1 MRPSECDSAKR
12 AAARAAVEFVRPGH
26 PLGVGTGSTVAYFIE
41 ELGAS
46 GVRPSFAVS
55 TSDSTDAL
63 LRGIGVPIVPLDTA
77 HGPIEVYVDG
87 ADEIDPLGRA
97 IKGGGGA
104 HAREKLV
111 ATASRTWVC
120 IVDDA
125 KVVPH
130 LGYRW
135 AVPLEV
141 RSDEVRNV
149 IAAVRQ
155 LGGVPVV
162 REGRLTDG
170 GNPLIDVSGLDLGD
184 PAATESQLNA
194 VDGVVECGIFAH
206 RRADVVLIGHEDG
219 SVTRR
224 MPSRLELP

>member
-1 MRPSECDSAKR
+1 MTPRESDIAKR
-12 AAARAAVEFVRPGH
+12 AAAQAAVEFVRPRQ
-26 PLGVGTGSTVAYFIE
+26 PIGVGTGSTVASFIE

-55 TSDSTDAL
+55 TSDSTDAK
-63 LRGIGVPIVPLDTA
+63 LRGIDVMVVPLDA
-77 HGPIEVYVDG
+77 VHEPIEIYVDG

-104 HAREKLV
+104 HAREKAV
-111 ATASRTWVC
+111 ATAARTWVC
-120 IVDDA
+120 IVDDS

-141 RSDEVRNV
+141 RVGEVRCV
-149 IAAVRQ
+149 MDAVRQ
-155 LGGVPVV
+155 FGGVPVV

-170 GNPLIDVSGLDLGD
+170 GNPLIDVSGLDLDD
-184 PAATESQLNA
+184 PAAMESQLNA
-194 VDGVVECGIFAH
+194 IDGVIECGIFAH

-224 MPSRLELP
+224 LPSRLL